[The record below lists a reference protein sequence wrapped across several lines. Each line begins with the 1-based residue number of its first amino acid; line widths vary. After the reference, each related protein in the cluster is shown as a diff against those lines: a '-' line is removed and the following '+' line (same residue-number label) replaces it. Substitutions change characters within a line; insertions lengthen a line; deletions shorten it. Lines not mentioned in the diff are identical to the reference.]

1 MSAASV
7 VVPAGKAK
15 RVDLRGSRLD
25 YFLTGKNSKGCS
37 LFEFDVAPGFD
48 TGIHYHTRIEE
59 FFYILDGVLDLR
71 SDEEVI
77 RATPGTFVC
86 IPPGVNHSISN
97 SGSNRARTLMGCS
110 PPGHENYFDEL
121 AALLAK
127 GGPPDPEAIAA
138 LRKRYDTIQVSA
150 LHSK

>member
-1 MSAASV
+1 MSAVGV

-15 RVDLRGSRLD
+15 RVDLRGSHLD
-25 YFLTGKNSKGCS
+25 YLLTGENSKGCS
-37 LFEFDVAPGFD
+37 LFEFDVSPGFA
-48 TGIHYHTRIEE
+48 TGVHYHTRIEE

-71 SDEEVI
+71 SGEDVI
-77 RATPGTFVC
+77 HATPGTLVC

-127 GGPPDPEAIAA
+127 AGPPDREAIAA
-138 LRKRYDTIQVSA
+138 LRKKYDTIQVSA
-150 LHSK
+150 LQSK